1 MKNKGIWALLSIVV
15 LLGLLMGSFACAAS
29 KPTSKPTSTPTPK
42 VTLKPTPTP
51 TPTPTP
57 NSLRVTAEGRLS
69 FVEDRILTFGN
80 DISGKV
86 GQVNVDVMD
95 RVTKGQVLAKLDT
108 TSLERAVKAS
118 EIAVKAA
125 EIAVNSAEGARTQ
138 AEYGVKSAEA
148 DLKQAQ
154 DNLKSAQIDLDQA
167 TDDFRKISYPYTYST
182 FVFDVPQAVTFINE
196 AKRLMNDV
204 DQRLQAGLTTD
215 QSAQLS
221 RQLQDALD
229 NLIKGRQLLDRGQG
243 EDVFAS
249 GQLAVKDFWT
259 LRTAQLQMAKAQLAV
274 VSAQNVVN
282 KTALAVDNARTALNR
297 AQLAVDSANNN
308 VDRAKNDLDR
318 ARDELDKAVITAP
331 FDGVMARVNVKQ
343 GDFLS
348 ANYASTTLIE
358 IIDPSRMELD
368 VNLDELDILNIKLGQ
383 KVTISLDAL
392 PDKWFEGVVTSISP
406 LPMPMGEAGEVSYEV
421 KTVFDVPQNLA
432 LKAGMRGWADI
443 TM

>member
-1 MKNKGIWALLSIVV
+1 MKNKGIWALVSIVV
-15 LLGLLMGSFACAAS
+15 LLGLLMGSLACAAS
-29 KPTSKPTSTPTPK
+29 KPTPTPTPK

-80 DISGKV
+80 DIGGKV
-86 GQVNVDVMD
+86 GQVNVHMMD

-154 DNLKSAQIDLDQA
+154 DNAKSAQIDLEQA

-182 FVFDVPQAVTFINE
+182 FVFDVPQAVTFMNE

-204 DQRLQAGLTTD
+204 GQRLQAGLTAD

-229 NLIKGRQLLDRGQG
+229 NLIKGRQLLARGQG
-243 EDVFAS
+243 TDVFAS

-259 LRTAQLQMAKAQLAV
+259 LRAAQLQMDKAQLAV

-331 FDGVMARVNVKQ
+331 FDGVIARVNVKQ

-348 ANYASTTLIE
+348 ANASTTFIE
-358 IIDPSRMELD
+358 IIDPSRMELN
-368 VNLDELDILNIKLGQ
+368 VNVDELDILNIQPGQ

-392 PDKWFEGVVTSISP
+392 PDKRFESVVTSISP
-406 LPMPMGEAGEVSYEV
+406 LPMPMGEGGAVSYKV